1 VDRRRFGGI
10 TAEVGVQYQPFR
22 RRFATSYHIV
32 GEIKRC
38 PNHALKSKT
47 REESLSLCC
56 FARKILEKLTMRSLI
71 DAQHRH
77 ILKAAN
83 HIHPKLMP
91 KLSAGATFEHY
102 RAIKLGSE
110 VDLRWIRC
118 ETRGERAGVCACIT
132 RLRTRCSGPAVSIFS
147 LLLFSC
153 LVLLLL
159 IRHGYL
165 LLCILY
171 FVKLTQ
177 DEELLWCAACVSG
190 LCEPCSGGA
199 C

>member
-1 VDRRRFGGI
+1 MQCLRRLPPCEDGCVLRQRCAEWTGGDLVELPPRWEYN
-10 TAEVGVQYQPFR
+10 TNRSVEGSQPR
-22 RRFATSYHIV
+22 TILLVRSSDAQTMHSISR
-32 GEIKRC
+32 
-38 PNHALKSKT
+38 T

-56 FARKILEKLTMRSLI
+56 FAGKILEKLTMRSLI

-83 HIHPKLMP
+83 YIHPKLMP
-91 KLSAGATFEHY
+91 KLSAAATFEHY

-110 VDLRWIRC
+110 VDLRWVRC
-118 ETRGERAGVCACIT
+118 ETGGERAGVCACIT

-171 FVKLTQ
+171 F
-177 DEELLWCAACVSG
+177 C
-190 LCEPCSGGA
+190 
-199 C
+199 